1 MKAATIPRRRQAARR
16 LAAVRSSWIGGDA
29 AGALTSRR
37 LPGVR
42 LLELVVDLLVH
53 VGEAAFEVGLRAGDV
68 LRDEAL
74 EGLLVRPADARDR
87 RRRRVRIS
95 EDVEE
100 GLEAGQRRE
109 RGRVQRGAGGR
120 DVLDPVRELR
130 EGRRV
135 GAEVLDQ
142 QPRLVLVLRGLRD
155 ADDAPGHIAGAVEVR
170 L

>member
-1 MKAATIPRRRQAARR
+1 MKARTMPRRRQAARR

-37 LPGVR
+37 LPRPG
-42 LLELVVDLLVH
+42 LLELVVDLLVD
-53 VGEAAFEVGLRAGDV
+53 VREAAFEVGLRAGDV

-74 EGLLVRPADARDR
+74 EGLLVCRADARDR
-87 RRRRVRIS
+87 RRGGVRVA

-109 RGRVQRGAGGR
+109 RGRLQRGAGRR

-130 EGRRV
+130 ESRCVR
-135 GAEVLDQ
+135 AEV
-142 QPRLVLVLRGLRD
+142 
-155 ADDAPGHIAGAVEVR
+155 
-170 L
+170 